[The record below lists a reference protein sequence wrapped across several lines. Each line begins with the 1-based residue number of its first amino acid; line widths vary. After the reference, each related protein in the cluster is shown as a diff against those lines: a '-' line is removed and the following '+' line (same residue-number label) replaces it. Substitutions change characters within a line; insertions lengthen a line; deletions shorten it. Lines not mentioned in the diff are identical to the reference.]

1 VIYHDDG
8 AADAAAVIAFMTFAF
23 VLIGAAIRLAAWL
36 VAIGAPLV
44 ARFAVAGCR
53 ALHAAA
59 AGRLL
64 EEPAPAAL
72 GREAVRC

>member
-1 VIYHDDG
+1 
-8 AADAAAVIAFMTFAF
+8 M
-23 VLIGAAIRLAAWL
+23 LIGAAIRLAAWL

-44 ARFAVAGCR
+44 ARLAVAGCR